1 MHVPRRRCVGCGR
14 VAPKPELMRLAS
26 VPAGPERRPTATYDR
41 AGTMPGRGAYVCLA
55 GAHDRPSRE
64 CVKLATR
71 KGTLQRAFRG
81 AVEVPVELLE
91 SHEGGTASRKAGD
104 PGPSI

>member
-1 MHVPRRRCVGCGR
+1 
-14 VAPKPELMRLAS
+14 VAPKPELMRLVS
-26 VPAGPERRPTATYDR
+26 VPAGPEQRPTATFDR

-55 GAHDRPSRE
+55 ETHDRPSSP

-71 KGTLQRAFRG
+71 KGTLQRALRS

-91 SHEGGTASRKAGD
+91 SENR
-104 PGPSI
+104 